1 MMTLSLLRLYRLT
14 YWKKCL
20 RRGIQTD
27 KRDHRLTVQRSR
39 HRHGPAFMY
48 AVAFTNTD
56 VRHHRTQ
63 IIVQPIQAQ
72 HHKQTPKTL
81 HALRKTQ

>member
-1 MMTLSLLRLYRLT
+1 MFVSKHTNR
-14 YWKKCL
+14 
-20 RRGIQTD
+20 QT
-27 KRDHRLTVQRSR
+27 RSQTVQQSR

-72 HHKQTPKTL
+72 QHKQTPKTL
-81 HALRKTQ
+81 HALREIQ